1 MSSTIA
7 GTPLSI
13 PVSARSG
20 LRAQIVVALILVL
33 GVGSYFWID
42 SRYPALL
49 KKMHAGKTIKV
60 GGAISFDALL
70 PVTPD
75 MPALTRIGRTTVNWT
90 WTNRVGMTFS
100 LFFGAALL
108 TLLPLLPRRRFG
120 NAAANTALGVMT
132 GVPLGVCANCVTPIG
147 QSLYQGGASPATVLA
162 TMISSPMLNVVVL
175 TMVFT
180 LFPIQVA
187 LVRLAVPL
195 LLLVLVP
202 WLARE
207 SKPAPEGI
215 CALPDP
221 GWLRPSAGALQQYGK
236 NLLRLA
242 WTTLPFMLL
251 AALLGAL
258 VAELVPAHNLPVQV
272 SVIGI
277 VLVAL
282 AGTFLPVPMAFDV
295 AAAYVLMSRGVPM
308 PYVIT
313 LLCTLGAFS
322 VYPMMVVGRTM
333 SWRTAL
339 RMFASVLMIGIAV
352 GVGTGLITHAF

>member
-1 MSSTIA
+1 MV
-7 GTPLSI
+7 L
-13 PVSARSG
+13 
-20 LRAQIVVALILVL
+20 ALGI
-33 GVGSYFWID
+33 GSYFWID

-49 KKMHAGKTIKV
+49 KKMHAGTAIKV

-75 MPALTRIGRTTVNWT
+75 MPVMTRIARTTVNWT

-100 LFFGAALL
+100 IFFGAALL

-132 GVPLGVCANCVTPIG
+132 GIPLGVCANCVTPIG
-147 QSLYQGGASPATVLA
+147 QSLYQGGASPTTVLA
-162 TMISSPMLNVVVL
+162 TMVSSPMLNVVVL

-180 LFPIQVA
+180 LFPIQLA

-195 LLLVLVP
+195 LLLALVP
-202 WLARE
+202 WLTRE
-207 SKPAPEGI
+207 SQPVPEGI
-215 CALPDP
+215 CTLPDP
-221 GWLRPSAGALQQYGK
+221 GWLRPSAGAMRQYGK
-236 NLLRLA
+236 NLVRLA
-242 WTTLPFMLL
+242 ATTLPFMLL

-258 VAELVPAHNLPVQV
+258 VAELVPAQELPAQV
-272 SVIGI
+272 SVMGI

-295 AAAYVLMSRGVPM
+295 AAAYVLMARGVPM
-308 PYVIT
+308 PYVAT

-322 VYPMMVVGRTM
+322 VYPMLVVGRTM
-333 SWRTAL
+333 SWWTAL
-339 RMFASVLMIGIAV
+339 RVFASVLAIGVAV
-352 GVGTGLITHAF
+352 GIGTALATHAL